1 MIVLIVLGIIFIAF
15 GFIFM
20 GMAEKATILNV
31 GAVFLGLIL
40 LILGCSITFV
50 PTGYIGIRTAY
61 GQISGSPVSTG
72 IHFHVPFVEN
82 IHKMNCKQ
90 QEMVFDKDKI
100 WSETSERTEVYAE
113 NIVVDYQINAEYGA
127 WIWSNIEE
135 WDTNLVKRTSIESGL
150 KAAFKQYNDTDVTD
164 RSKIEKTAKEYIQKS
179 LNTKYNNQVVTVISV
194 TIGNINFS
202 DAYNEAIEAKARAK
216 LQAETQAYD
225 NQQMVEKAEAEAKK
239 VKIEAEAEAEKR
251 KIEAQGKAEAK
262 VIEAEAEAKANE
274 KISKSI
280 TPEVLQREWI
290 QKWNGKTPSVVSDG
304 NIMYGINSNK

>member
-1 MIVLIVLGIIFIAF
+1 MIVLIVLGIIFVAF

-194 TIGNINFS
+194 TISNINFS
-202 DAYNEAIEAKARAK
+202 DAYNDAIEKKAQAK
-216 LQAETQAYD
+216 LSAEAQAYE
-225 NQQMVEKAEAEAKK
+225 NQKTIDQAKAEAEKQR
-239 VKIEAEAEAEKR
+239 IEAE
-251 KIEAQGKAEAK
+251 GKAKAK
-262 VIEAEAEAKANE
+262 VIEAEAEAEANE

-290 QKWNGKTPSVVSDG
+290 QKWNGKTPSVVSDSD
-304 NIMYGINSNK
+304 IMYGINSNK

>member
-1 MIVLIVLGIIFIAF
+1 MIGLIILGIVIVGGAL
-15 GFIFM
+15 IFM
-20 GMAEKATILNV
+20 GLSEEVNLFGVIGV
-31 GAVFLGLIL
+31 IVGLIT
-40 LILGCSITFV
+40 LILGFSISFV

-135 WDTNLVKRTSIESGL
+135 WDTNLVKRTSVESGL

-194 TIGNINFS
+194 TISNINFS
-202 DAYNEAIEAKARAK
+202 DAYNDAIEKKAQAK
-216 LQAETQAYD
+216 LSAEEQAYE
-225 NQQMVEKAEAEAKK
+225 NQKTIDQAKAEAEKQRIEAQGKAKAK
-239 VKIEAEAEAEKR
+239 IIEAEAEAE
-251 KIEAQGKAEAK
+251 
-262 VIEAEAEAKANE
+262 ANE

-290 QKWNGKTPSVVSDG
+290 QKWNGKTPSVVSDSD
-304 NIMYGINSNK
+304 IMYGINNNK

>member
-90 QEMVFDKDKI
+90 QEIVFDKDKI

-135 WDTNLVKRTSIESGL
+135 WDTNLVKRTSVESGL

-194 TIGNINFS
+194 TISNINFS
-202 DAYNEAIEAKARAK
+202 DAYNDAIEKKAQAK
-216 LQAETQAYD
+216 LSAEEQAYE
-225 NQQMVEKAEAEAKK
+225 NQKTIDQAKAEAEKQ
-239 VKIEAEAEAEKR
+239 R
-251 KIEAQGKAEAK
+251 IEAQGKAEAK
-262 VIEAEAEAKANE
+262 IIEAEAEAEANE

-290 QKWNGKTPSVVSDG
+290 QKWNGKTPSVVSDSD
-304 NIMYGINSNK
+304 IMYGINK

>member
-31 GAVFLGLIL
+31 GAIFLGLIL

-194 TIGNINFS
+194 TISNINFS
-202 DAYNEAIEAKARAK
+202 DAYNDAIEKKAQAK
-216 LQAETQAYD
+216 LSAEAQAYE
-225 NQQMVEKAEAEAKK
+225 NQKTIDQAKAEAEKQR
-239 VKIEAEAEAEKR
+239 IEAE
-251 KIEAQGKAEAK
+251 GKAEAK
-262 VIEAEAEAKANE
+262 IIEAEAEAKANE

-280 TPEVLQREWI
+280 TPEILQREWI
-290 QKWNGKTPSVVSDG
+290 QKWNGKTPSVVSDSD
-304 NIMYGINSNK
+304 IMYGINNK

>member
-135 WDTNLVKRTSIESGL
+135 WDTNLVKRTSVESGL

-194 TIGNINFS
+194 TISNINFS
-202 DAYNEAIEAKARAK
+202 DAYNDAIEKKAQAK
-216 LQAETQAYD
+216 LSAEEQAYE
-225 NQQMVEKAEAEAKK
+225 NQKTIDQAKAEAEKQ
-239 VKIEAEAEAEKR
+239 R
-251 KIEAQGKAEAK
+251 IEAQGKAEAK
-262 VIEAEAEAKANE
+262 IIEAEAEAEANE

-290 QKWNGKTPSVVSDG
+290 QKWNGKTPSVVSDS
-304 NIMYGINSNK
+304 NIMYGINSDK

>member
-1 MIVLIVLGIIFIAF
+1 MIVLIVLGIIFVAF

-135 WDTNLVKRTSIESGL
+135 WDTNLVKRTSVESGL

-194 TIGNINFS
+194 TISNINFS
-202 DAYNEAIEAKARAK
+202 DTYNDAIEKKAQAK
-216 LQAETQAYD
+216 LSAEEQAYE
-225 NQQMVEKAEAEAKK
+225 NQKTIDQAKAEAEKQ
-239 VKIEAEAEAEKR
+239 R
-251 KIEAQGKAEAK
+251 IEAQGKAEAK
-262 VIEAEAEAKANE
+262 IIEAEAEAEANE

-290 QKWNGKTPSVVSDG
+290 QKWNGKTPSVVSDSD
-304 NIMYGINSNK
+304 IMYGINNK

>member
-90 QEMVFDKDKI
+90 QEIVFDKDKI

-194 TIGNINFS
+194 TISNINFS
-202 DAYNEAIEAKARAK
+202 DAYNDAIEKKAQAK
-216 LQAETQAYD
+216 LSAEEQAYE
-225 NQQMVEKAEAEAKK
+225 NQKTIDQAKAEAEKQ
-239 VKIEAEAEAEKR
+239 R
-251 KIEAQGKAEAK
+251 IEAQGKAEAK
-262 VIEAEAEAKANE
+262 IIEAEAEAEANE

-290 QKWNGKTPSVVSDG
+290 QKWNGKTPSVVSDS
-304 NIMYGINSNK
+304 NIMYGINSDK

>member
-1 MIVLIVLGIIFIAF
+1 MIVLIVLGIIFVAF

-20 GMAEKATILNV
+20 GMAEKATILNI

-194 TIGNINFS
+194 TISNINFS
-202 DAYNEAIEAKARAK
+202 DAYNDAIEKKAQAK
-216 LQAETQAYD
+216 LSAEEQAYE
-225 NQQMVEKAEAEAKK
+225 NQKTIDQAKAEAEKQ
-239 VKIEAEAEAEKR
+239 R
-251 KIEAQGKAEAK
+251 IEAQGKAEAK
-262 VIEAEAEAKANE
+262 IIEAEAEAEANE

-290 QKWNGKTPSVVSDG
+290 QKWNGKTPSVVSDSD
-304 NIMYGINSNK
+304 IMYGINK

>member
-1 MIVLIVLGIIFIAF
+1 MIVLIVLGIIFVAF

-31 GAVFLGLIL
+31 GAVFLGLVL

-135 WDTNLVKRTSIESGL
+135 WDTNLVKRTSVESGL

-194 TIGNINFS
+194 TISNINFS
-202 DAYNEAIEAKARAK
+202 DAYNDAIEKKAQAK
-216 LQAETQAYD
+216 LSAEEQAYE
-225 NQQMVEKAEAEAKK
+225 NQKTIDQAKAEAEKQ
-239 VKIEAEAEAEKR
+239 R
-251 KIEAQGKAEAK
+251 IEAQGKAEAK
-262 VIEAEAEAKANE
+262 IIEAEAEAEANE

-290 QKWNGKTPSVVSDG
+290 QKWNGKTPSVVSDSD
-304 NIMYGINSNK
+304 IMYGINSNK

>member
-1 MIVLIVLGIIFIAF
+1 MIGLIILGIAIIVGVLLFMGLSEDVNLFGIIGVVI
-15 GFIFM
+15 GFI
-20 GMAEKATILNV
+20 T
-31 GAVFLGLIL
+31 
-40 LILGCSITFV
+40 LILGFSISFV

-61 GQISGSPVSTG
+61 GQIAGNPVSSG
-72 IHFHVPFVEN
+72 LHFHVPFVEN
-82 IHKMNCKQ
+82 IHNMNCKQ

-135 WDTNLVKRTSIESGL
+135 WDTNLVKRTSVESGL

-194 TIGNINFS
+194 TISNINFS
-202 DAYNEAIEAKARAK
+202 DAYNDAIEKKAQAK
-216 LQAETQAYD
+216 LSAEEQAYE
-225 NQQMVEKAEAEAKK
+225 NQKTIDQAKAEAEKQRIEAEGKAKAK
-239 VKIEAEAEAEKR
+239 IIEAEAEAE
-251 KIEAQGKAEAK
+251 
-262 VIEAEAEAKANE
+262 ANE

>member
-1 MIVLIVLGIIFIAF
+1 MIGLIILGIVIVGGAL
-15 GFIFM
+15 IFM
-20 GMAEKATILNV
+20 GLSEEVNLFGVIGV
-31 GAVFLGLIL
+31 IVGLIT
-40 LILGCSITFV
+40 LILGFSITFV

-72 IHFHVPFVEN
+72 IHFHIPFVEN

-135 WDTNLVKRTSIESGL
+135 WDTNLVKRTSVESGL

-194 TIGNINFS
+194 TISNINFS
-202 DAYNEAIEAKARAK
+202 DAYNDAIEKKAQAK
-216 LQAETQAYD
+216 LSAEEQAYE
-225 NQQMVEKAEAEAKK
+225 NQKTIDQAKAEAEKQRIEAEGKAKAK
-239 VKIEAEAEAEKR
+239 IIEAEAEAE
-251 KIEAQGKAEAK
+251 
-262 VIEAEAEAKANE
+262 ANE

-290 QKWNGKTPSVVSDG
+290 QKWNGKTPSVVSDSD
-304 NIMYGINSNK
+304 IMYGINNNK

>member
-135 WDTNLVKRTSIESGL
+135 WDTNLVKRTSVESGL

-194 TIGNINFS
+194 TISNINFS
-202 DAYNEAIEAKARAK
+202 DAYNDAIEKKAQAK
-216 LQAETQAYD
+216 LSAEEQAYE
-225 NQQMVEKAEAEAKK
+225 NQKTIDQAKAEAEKQ
-239 VKIEAEAEAEKR
+239 R
-251 KIEAQGKAEAK
+251 IEAQGKAEAK
-262 VIEAEAEAKANE
+262 IIEAEAEAEANE

-290 QKWNGKTPSVVSDG
+290 QKWNGKTPSVVSDSD
-304 NIMYGINSNK
+304 IMYGINK

>member
-1 MIVLIVLGIIFIAF
+1 MIVLIVLGIIFVAF

-20 GMAEKATILNV
+20 GMTEKATILNI

-135 WDTNLVKRTSIESGL
+135 WDTNLVKRTSVESGL

-194 TIGNINFS
+194 TQ
-202 DAYNEAIEAKARAK
+202 AK
-216 LQAETQAYD
+216 LSAEEQAYE
-225 NQQMVEKAEAEAKK
+225 NQKTIDQAKAEAEKQ
-239 VKIEAEAEAEKR
+239 R
-251 KIEAQGKAEAK
+251 IEAQGKAEAK
-262 VIEAEAEAKANE
+262 IIEAEAEAEANE

-290 QKWNGKTPSVVSDG
+290 QKWNGKTPSVVSDS
-304 NIMYGINSNK
+304 NIMYGINSDK

>member
-1 MIVLIVLGIIFIAF
+1 MIVLIVLGIIFVAF

-135 WDTNLVKRTSIESGL
+135 WDTNLVKRTSVESGL

-194 TIGNINFS
+194 TISNINFS
-202 DAYNEAIEAKARAK
+202 DAYNDAIEKKAQAK
-216 LQAETQAYD
+216 LSAEEQAYE
-225 NQQMVEKAEAEAKK
+225 NQKTIDQAKAEAEKQ
-239 VKIEAEAEAEKR
+239 R
-251 KIEAQGKAEAK
+251 IEAQGKAEAK
-262 VIEAEAEAKANE
+262 IIEAEAEAEANE

-290 QKWNGKTPSVVSDG
+290 QKWNGKTPSVVSDSD
-304 NIMYGINSNK
+304 IMYGINSDK

>member
-40 LILGCSITFV
+40 LILGFSINFV

-90 QEMVFDKDKI
+90 QEIVFDKDKI

-135 WDTNLVKRTSIESGL
+135 WDTNLVKRTSVESGL

-194 TIGNINFS
+194 TISNINFS
-202 DAYNEAIEAKARAK
+202 DAYNDAIEKKAQAK
-216 LQAETQAYD
+216 LSAEEQAYE
-225 NQQMVEKAEAEAKK
+225 NQKTIDQAKAEAEKQ
-239 VKIEAEAEAEKR
+239 R
-251 KIEAQGKAEAK
+251 IEAQGKAEAK
-262 VIEAEAEAKANE
+262 IIEAEAEAEANE

-290 QKWNGKTPSVVSDG
+290 QKWNGKTPSVVSDSD
-304 NIMYGINSNK
+304 IMYGINSNK

>member
-1 MIVLIVLGIIFIAF
+1 MIGLIILGIVIIGGAL
-15 GFIFM
+15 IFM
-20 GMAEKATILNV
+20 GLSEEVNPFGVIGV
-31 GAVFLGLIL
+31 IIGLIT
-40 LILGCSITFV
+40 LILGFSISFV

-61 GQISGSPVSTG
+61 GQIAGNPVSSG
-72 IHFHVPFVEN
+72 LHFHVPFVEN
-82 IHKMNCKQ
+82 IHNMNCKQ

-135 WDTNLVKRTSIESGL
+135 WDTNLVKRTSVESGL

-194 TIGNINFS
+194 TISNINFS
-202 DAYNEAIEAKARAK
+202 DAYNDAIEKKAQAK
-216 LQAETQAYD
+216 LSAEAQAYE
-225 NQQMVEKAEAEAKK
+225 NQKTIDQAKAEAEKQR
-239 VKIEAEAEAEKR
+239 IEAE
-251 KIEAQGKAEAK
+251 GKAKAK
-262 VIEAEAEAKANE
+262 IIEAEAEAKANE

-280 TPEVLQREWI
+280 TPEILQREWI

>member
-1 MIVLIVLGIIFIAF
+1 MIVLIVLGIIFVAF

-194 TIGNINFS
+194 TISNINFS
-202 DAYNEAIEAKARAK
+202 DAYNDAIEKKAQAK
-216 LQAETQAYD
+216 LSAEAQAYE
-225 NQQMVEKAEAEAKK
+225 NQKTIDQAKAEAEKQR
-239 VKIEAEAEAEKR
+239 IEAE
-251 KIEAQGKAEAK
+251 GKAKAK
-262 VIEAEAEAKANE
+262 VIEAEAEAEANE

-290 QKWNGKTPSVVSDG
+290 QKWNGKTPSVVSDSD
-304 NIMYGINSNK
+304 IMYGINSGK

>member
-194 TIGNINFS
+194 TISNINFS
-202 DAYNEAIEAKARAK
+202 DAYNDAIEKKAQAK
-216 LQAETQAYD
+216 LSAEAQAYE
-225 NQQMVEKAEAEAKK
+225 NQKTIDQAKAEAEKQRIEAEGKAKAK
-239 VKIEAEAEAEKR
+239 IIEAEAEAE
-251 KIEAQGKAEAK
+251 
-262 VIEAEAEAKANE
+262 VNE

-280 TPEVLQREWI
+280 TPEILQREWI

>member
-1 MIVLIVLGIIFIAF
+1 MIVLIVLGIIFVAF

-194 TIGNINFS
+194 TISNINFS
-202 DAYNEAIEAKARAK
+202 DAYNDAIEKKAQAK
-216 LQAETQAYD
+216 LSAEAQAYE
-225 NQQMVEKAEAEAKK
+225 NQKTIDQAKAEAEKQ
-239 VKIEAEAEAEKR
+239 R
-251 KIEAQGKAEAK
+251 IEAQGKAEAK
-262 VIEAEAEAKANE
+262 IIEAEAEAEANE

-290 QKWNGKTPSVVSDG
+290 QKWNGKTPSVVSDSD
-304 NIMYGINSNK
+304 IMYGINNK

>member
-1 MIVLIVLGIIFIAF
+1 MIILIILGLIFVAF

-135 WDTNLVKRTSIESGL
+135 WDTNLVKRTSVESGL

-194 TIGNINFS
+194 TISNINFS
-202 DAYNEAIEAKARAK
+202 DAYNDAIEKKAQAK
-216 LQAETQAYD
+216 LSAEEQAYE
-225 NQQMVEKAEAEAKK
+225 NQKTIDQAKAEAEKQ
-239 VKIEAEAEAEKR
+239 R
-251 KIEAQGKAEAK
+251 IEAQGKAEAK
-262 VIEAEAEAKANE
+262 IIEAEAEAEANE

-290 QKWNGKTPSVVSDG
+290 QKWNGKTPSVVSDSD
-304 NIMYGINSNK
+304 IMYGINSNK

>member
-1 MIVLIVLGIIFIAF
+1 MIVLIVLGIIFVAF

-194 TIGNINFS
+194 TISNINFS
-202 DAYNEAIEAKARAK
+202 DAYNDAIEKKAQAK
-216 LQAETQAYD
+216 LSAEAQAYE
-225 NQQMVEKAEAEAKK
+225 NQKTIDQAKAEAEKQR
-239 VKIEAEAEAEKR
+239 IEAE
-251 KIEAQGKAEAK
+251 GKAKAK
-262 VIEAEAEAKANE
+262 VIEAEAEAEANE

-290 QKWNGKTPSVVSDG
+290 QKWNGKTPSVVSDS

>member
-1 MIVLIVLGIIFIAF
+1 MIVLIVLGIIFVAF

-20 GMAEKATILNV
+20 GMAEKATILNI

-135 WDTNLVKRTSIESGL
+135 WDTNLVKRTSVESGL

-194 TIGNINFS
+194 TISNINFS
-202 DAYNEAIEAKARAK
+202 DAYNDAIEKKAQAK
-216 LQAETQAYD
+216 LSAEEQAYE
-225 NQQMVEKAEAEAKK
+225 NQKTIDQAKAEAEKQ
-239 VKIEAEAEAEKR
+239 R
-251 KIEAQGKAEAK
+251 IEAQGKAEAK
-262 VIEAEAEAKANE
+262 IIEAEAEAEANE

-290 QKWNGKTPSVVSDG
+290 QKWNGKTPSVVSDSD
-304 NIMYGINSNK
+304 IMYGINK

>member
-135 WDTNLVKRTSIESGL
+135 WDTNLVKRTSVESGL

-194 TIGNINFS
+194 TISNINFS
-202 DAYNEAIEAKARAK
+202 DAYNDAIEKKAQAK
-216 LQAETQAYD
+216 LSAEEQAYE
-225 NQQMVEKAEAEAKK
+225 NQKTIDQAKAEAEKQ
-239 VKIEAEAEAEKR
+239 R
-251 KIEAQGKAEAK
+251 IEAQGKAEAK
-262 VIEAEAEAKANE
+262 IIEAEAEAEANE

-290 QKWNGKTPSVVSDG
+290 QKWNGKTPSVVSDSD
-304 NIMYGINSNK
+304 IMYGINSDK

>member
-1 MIVLIVLGIIFIAF
+1 MIVLIILGLIFVAF

-194 TIGNINFS
+194 TISNINFS
-202 DAYNEAIEAKARAK
+202 DAYNDAIEKKAQAK
-216 LQAETQAYD
+216 LSAEAQAYE
-225 NQQMVEKAEAEAKK
+225 NQKTIDQAKAEAEKQRIEAEGKAKAEI
-239 VKIEAEAEAEKR
+239 IEAEAEAE
-251 KIEAQGKAEAK
+251 
-262 VIEAEAEAKANE
+262 ANE

-280 TPEVLQREWI
+280 TPEILQREWI

>member
-1 MIVLIVLGIIFIAF
+1 MIVLIVLGIIFVAF

-135 WDTNLVKRTSIESGL
+135 WDTNLVKRTSVESGL

-194 TIGNINFS
+194 TISNINFS
-202 DAYNEAIEAKARAK
+202 DAYNDAIEKKAQAK
-216 LQAETQAYD
+216 LSAEEQAYE
-225 NQQMVEKAEAEAKK
+225 NQKTIDQAKAEAEKQ
-239 VKIEAEAEAEKR
+239 R
-251 KIEAQGKAEAK
+251 IEAQGKAEAK
-262 VIEAEAEAKANE
+262 IIEAEAEAEANE

-290 QKWNGKTPSVVSDG
+290 QKWNGKTPSVVSDSD
-304 NIMYGINSNK
+304 IMYGINK

>member
-1 MIVLIVLGIIFIAF
+1 MIVLIVLGIIFVAF

-20 GMAEKATILNV
+20 GMTEKATILNI

-135 WDTNLVKRTSIESGL
+135 WDTNLVKRTSVESGL

-194 TIGNINFS
+194 TISNINFS
-202 DAYNEAIEAKARAK
+202 DAYNDAIEKKAQAK
-216 LQAETQAYD
+216 LSAEEQAYE
-225 NQQMVEKAEAEAKK
+225 NQKTIDQAKAEAEKQ
-239 VKIEAEAEAEKR
+239 R
-251 KIEAQGKAEAK
+251 IEAQGKAEAK
-262 VIEAEAEAKANE
+262 IIEAEAEAEANE

-290 QKWNGKTPSVVSDG
+290 QKWNGKTPSVVSDS
-304 NIMYGINSNK
+304 NIMYGINSDK

>member
-1 MIVLIVLGIIFIAF
+1 MIVLIVLGIIFVAF

-135 WDTNLVKRTSIESGL
+135 WDTNLVKRTSVESGL

-194 TIGNINFS
+194 TISNINFS
-202 DAYNEAIEAKARAK
+202 DAYNDAIEKKAQAK
-216 LQAETQAYD
+216 LSAEEQAYE
-225 NQQMVEKAEAEAKK
+225 NQKTIDQAKAEAEKQ
-239 VKIEAEAEAEKR
+239 R
-251 KIEAQGKAEAK
+251 IEAQGKAEAK
-262 VIEAEAEAKANE
+262 IIEAEAEAEANE

-290 QKWNGKTPSVVSDG
+290 QKWNGKTPSVVSDSD
-304 NIMYGINSNK
+304 ILYGINNK